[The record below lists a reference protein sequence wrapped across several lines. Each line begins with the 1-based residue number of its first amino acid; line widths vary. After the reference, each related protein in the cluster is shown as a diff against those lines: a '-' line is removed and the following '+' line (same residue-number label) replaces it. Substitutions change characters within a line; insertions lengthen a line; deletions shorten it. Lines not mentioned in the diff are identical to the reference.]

1 MKRKIVKLM
10 IAGVA
15 VWIAGAAGAL
25 SAEKPSRPLEEQEPA
40 LCGDI
45 DKLAARLQKDGI
57 TDSLEK
63 SICERIGKMSD
74 SKRQLACYRRLSD
87 AVLSV
92 RFEYVAEFPLEE
104 WPLLMDKADIDE
116 ERARLKYVH
125 SRVVDIVSKTIKR
138 SMLMTRMP
146 AEEILNQMFGL
157 FEKMERERRR
167 LNAQDVAEFVHVM
180 DMTEREFD
188 SVSVHHVWQPNVE
201 KCLRERFEKIVG
213 RPLRTCDE
221 VRNAHIRKYEGYDE
235 RARRKEILKKMELM
249 SRLREDYRKKM
260 NLPPDAR
267 IPEPGTGSWRRLTG
281 KKPGKVVL
289 PPSET

>member
-1 MKRKIVKLM
+1 MKRKLVKLM
-10 IAGVA
+10 IAGIA
-15 VWIAGAAGAL
+15 VWIAGVAGAA
-25 SAEKPSRPLEEQEPA
+25 SAEMPSRPLEELEPT

-45 DKLAARLQKDGI
+45 DMLVAKLQKDGI

-63 SICERIGKMSD
+63 SICERIEKMSD
-74 SKRQLACYRRLSD
+74 AKRQLACYRRLSD

-92 RFEYVAEFPLEE
+92 RFEDVAEFPLEE

-116 ERARLKYVH
+116 ERARLKRAH
-125 SRVVDIVSKTIKR
+125 SVVVRIVEEIWK
-138 SMLMTRMP
+138 SMISVRMP
-146 AEEILNQMFGL
+146 HEDSWDLMFRM
-157 FEKMERERRR
+157 FKKMEAECGR
-167 LNAQDVAEFVHVM
+167 LNAQNVANFSDVRDRGEWWFDFFVNHNVFPL
-180 DMTEREFD
+180 D
-188 SVSVHHVWQPNVE
+188 VE
-201 KCLRERFEKIVG
+201 KRLRERFEKIVG

-221 VRNAHIRKYEGYDE
+221 VWSVQE
-235 RARRKEILKKMELM
+235 RRSEEDQRTRREEILKKMELM
-249 SRLREDYRKKM
+249 SRLREGYRKKM

>member
-25 SAEKPSRPLEEQEPA
+25 SAEMPSRPLEEQEPA

-74 SKRQLACYRRLSD
+74 AKRQLACYRRLSD

-92 RFEYVAEFPLEE
+92 RFEDVSEFPVEE
-104 WPLLMDKADIDE
+104 WPLMMDKADIDE
-116 ERARLKYVH
+116 ERARLKHVH
-125 SRVVDIVSKTIKR
+125 SQVVWIVEEIWK
-138 SMLMTRMP
+138 SMMSVRMP
-146 AEEILNQMFGL
+146 HDDSWDLMFRM
-157 FEKMERERRR
+157 FKKMEAECRR
-167 LNAQDVAEFVHVM
+167 LNAQNVANFNVVRDSAEWRFDFFVNHNVFPQ
-180 DMTEREFD
+180 D
-188 SVSVHHVWQPNVE
+188 VE
-201 KCLRERFEKIVG
+201 KRLRKRFEKVVG

-221 VRNAHIRKYEGYDE
+221 VWSAQE
-235 RARRKEILKKMELM
+235 RRSEEHKRTRRAEILKGMELM
-249 SRLREDYRKKM
+249 SRLRENYRKKM
-260 NLPPDAR
+260 NLPPDVR